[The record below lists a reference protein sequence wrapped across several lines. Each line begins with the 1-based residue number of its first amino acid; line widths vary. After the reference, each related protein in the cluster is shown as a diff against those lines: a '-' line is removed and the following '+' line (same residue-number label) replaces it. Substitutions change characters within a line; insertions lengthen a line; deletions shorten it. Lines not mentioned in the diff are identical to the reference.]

1 MADTQISESEQP
13 ATHKTETIIEPTS
26 SPENVSIQRSHI
38 VITCSMAIGILFFL
52 PWIHVLFTSPS
63 GLDFANQGGN
73 AVMLWA
79 MPIFALISCGAA
91 LGKNYKVAG
100 EICAAIPFIILA
112 YAWNQ
117 QRDIIHV
124 LAAGSYIALIAA
136 AILAIAARK

>member
-1 MADTQISESEQP
+1 MADIRSSESEQ
-13 ATHKTETIIEPTS
+13 AASHKIETIIEPTR
-26 SPENVSIQRSHI
+26 SPQNASLHRSHI
-38 VITCSMAIGILFFL
+38 VLACSASIGIAFFL
-52 PWIHVLFTSPS
+52 PWIHVLFASPS

-79 MPIFALISCGAA
+79 MPIFAVISCGAA

-100 EICAAIPFIILA
+100 ELCAAIPFVILA

-117 QRDIIHV
+117 QRDIIQV

-136 AILAIAARK
+136 AILAVAARK